1 MDRIGKVFFN
11 KRPAGVLKQTQAG
24 YSFTYDPAYLADGTP
39 LSFNLP
45 LQKHPFESDHL
56 FSFFD
61 NLAAEGWLKK
71 IQTKTQKINETDKFG
86 LILENGKDMTGAVT
100 ILRNSNGILQNKP

>member
-11 KRPAGVLKQTQAG
+11 KRLAGVLKQTKAG
-24 YSFTYDPAYLADGTP
+24 YSFTYDRSYLVDGAP

-45 LQKHPFESDHL
+45 LQDQPFESDYL

-61 NLAAEGWLKK
+61 NLASEGWLKK

-100 ILRNSNGILQNKP
+100 ILKDSNGILQDQP

>member
-11 KRPAGVLKQTQAG
+11 KQLAGILKQTQAG
-24 YSFTYDPAYLADGTP
+24 YSFTYDRSYLAEGTP

-45 LQKHPFESDHL
+45 LQEHPFVSDEL

-71 IQTKTQKINETDKFG
+71 IQTKTQKINKTDKFG
-86 LILENGKDMTGAVT
+86 LILENGKDLTGAVM